1 MHYNFPHVYK
11 SQIFGQLFLLNIC
24 DNQLKRQVY
33 SEGLQRHVTSNK
45 LAQKNYWMGKVF
57 K

>member
-11 SQIFGQLFLLNIC
+11 TQIFGQLFLLNIC

>member
-11 SQIFGQLFLLNIC
+11 SRIFGQLFLLNIC
-24 DNQLKRQVY
+24 ENQLNLGIMHYNCNIARQ
-33 SEGLQRHVTSNK
+33 K
-45 LAQKNYWMGKVF
+45 KKVNTISATNLLE